1 MSAVDVA
8 SLVPLQQ
15 IDLKIHDLKRTLDGE
30 PIVLEHAR
38 EREAAKRAEAE
49 AVAEKI
55 KALKL
60 DAAREEGKIQTIDA
74 EIKKYEDQVRLV
86 KKNDEYQILMKEISA
101 KRADKGVIEDA
112 LLEIWTVVEYE
123 EGLKKARAAEL
134 AEIEKETEAL
144 RRRIEADLD
153 RVRRELE
160 EELSRRGSLKPVL
173 SGELVALY
181 ERTQV
186 SKNDGRGLA
195 PMVPVHEG
203 GRGPESFI
211 CGGCSMNI
219 TLQDANSVFVASQAM
234 LCRNCARLL
243 YVDRS

>member
-1 MSAVDVA
+1 MSAANVA
-8 SLVPLQQ
+8 SLVPLQEV
-15 IDLKIHDLKRTLDGE
+15 DLRIHGLKKTLDGE

-38 EREAAKRAEAE
+38 RREAAKRAEVE
-49 AVAEKI
+49 AAAEKI
-55 KALKL
+55 KAHKL
-60 DAAREEGKIQTIDA
+60 DAAREEGKIQTIEAD
-74 EIKKYEDQVRLV
+74 IKKFEDQVRLV

-101 KRADKGVIEDA
+101 RKADKGVVEDA
-112 LLEIWTVVEYE
+112 LLEIWTVVEHE
-123 EGLKKARAAEL
+123 EGLKKARQAEL

-144 RRRIEADLD
+144 RKRIEADLD

-160 EELSRRGSLKPVL
+160 AELTKRGSIKPAL
-173 SGELVALY
+173 SGELVTLY

-195 PMVPVHEG
+195 PMMPVNEG

-211 CGGCSMNI
+211 CGGCNLNI
-219 TLQDANSVFVASQAM
+219 TLQDANEVLVAAKPT

-243 YVDRS
+243 YVDRG